1 MKDIREKIIE
11 NKNVKNIYNK
21 YKSLTSYINF
31 PTKHSKYVL
40 IIYIIT
46 ALIAFAVSVNGRYNQ
61 YDVWK
66 ENKADYFYN
75 DTPMMTTLD
84 AYKYIRHAKEINNN
98 EYVPGGNDVKIFY
111 PEGVPFYDPAP
122 LLSVMLAKL
131 HNITGYDYYNIAT
144 NMVPWLSSI
153 FILVL
158 CAYFYIIGYPAIG
171 LVAGLLTSF
180 SPVFMSRSSIGR
192 FDTDGGNMFFLFL
205 AALFIYLASNAKKER
220 MLYIYSALLG
230 VTILGFQHF
239 YNHILFNLVFF
250 LVFIFSLFIYKIPY
264 KKILI
269 AAVTYI
275 ITSNPV
281 AFAMSLNSL
290 IGSMAVY
297 IPFLPNNLEATS
309 PIPWVYNTIS
319 EAASQPFSGIVAFTT
334 QNPVTFI
341 AGLAFGILFLIANIK
356 KTIGLLPIFATG
368 LMVFVSSARFAMFL
382 MPFIAIGYGYIIYI
396 ISKYIIDKFG
406 KNIEKRIDFTQ
417 AMMPLVLSFF
427 MLSILFGSNQTA
439 YRLVPAPSINTNIYK
454 DISEL
459 KNILPDN
466 STIYTW
472 WDYGLAIADITGF
485 SVYHSGMSQ
494 STPKTWMIA
503 RSFTSNQQTLHN
515 IASFIEQGGYEK
527 VMSMFDNKS
536 SVSDVE
542 NTMDTFS
549 KGPKNNNNY
558 ILFTYDMI
566 QKYSALS
573 YFSKKDEGIIQIVCV
588 DPNKSGM
595 LMCQSPLDASNRFDI
610 KFDLNQGII
619 YMGSNAVPLSSII
632 YTNKGKNINTK
643 TFSLTKGFN
652 AVVEKEDNVA
662 AVYIVSSDVVNTSF
676 VQLFLLKDNN
686 PDLFELVYDN
696 YPYSVVYRLK

>member
-1 MKDIREKIIE
+1 MKDIRDTIIE
-11 NKNVKNIYNK
+11 NKTIIKIYNK
-21 YKSLTSYINF
+21 YKQLINYINF
-31 PTKHSKYVL
+31 PTKHSKFVL
-40 IIYIIT
+40 IIYIVA
-46 ALIAFAVSVNGRYNQ
+46 ALTAFAVSVNGRYNQ
-61 YDVWK
+61 YDFWK
-66 ENKADYFYN
+66 EYKNEFFYN
-75 DTPMMTTLD
+75 NTPMMTTLD

-131 HNITGYDYYNIAT
+131 HNITGYDYYNIAI

-171 LVAGLLTSF
+171 IVAGLLTSF
-180 SPVFMSRSSIGR
+180 SAIFMSRTSIGR

-205 AALFIYLASNAKKER
+205 AALFIFLASNAKKER
-220 MLYIYSALLG
+220 ILYIYSALLG
-230 VTILGFQHF
+230 ITILGFQHF

-250 LVFIFSLFIYKIPY
+250 LMFIFSLFINKISY
-264 KKILI
+264 RNILI
-269 AAVTYI
+269 AAATYV

-281 AFAMSLNSL
+281 AFIMSLNSL

-319 EAASQPFSGIVAFTT
+319 EAASQPFSGIVSLTT
-334 QNPVTFI
+334 SNPVTFI
-341 AGLAFGILFLIANIK
+341 AGLAFGIVFLIANIK
-356 KTIGLLPIFATG
+356 KTIGLLPIFAMG
-368 LMVFVSSARFAMFL
+368 LMVFISSARFAMFL

-396 ISKYIIDKFG
+396 ISNYIIEKFG
-406 KNIEKRIDFTQ
+406 KNIEKRIDFTK
-417 AMMPLVLSFF
+417 ALMPLVLSFF

-439 YRLVPAPSINTNIYK
+439 YSLVPQPSINTNIYK
-454 DISEL
+454 DISNL

-472 WDYGLAIADITGF
+472 WDYGLAITDITEF
-485 SVYHSGMSQ
+485 PVYHSGMSQ

-515 IASFIEQGGYEK
+515 IASYIEQGGYEE

-542 NTMDTFS
+542 NTMDNFS
-549 KGPKNNNNY
+549 KGPKNDNNY
-558 ILFTYDMI
+558 ILFTYDMV

-573 YFSKKDEGIIQIVCV
+573 YFSKKDDGIIQIICV
-588 DPNKSGM
+588 EQNSNV
-595 LMCQSPLDASNRFDI
+595 LMCQHQLDAGNRFDI
-610 KFDLNQGII
+610 KFDVSQGIF
-619 YMGSNAVPLSSII
+619 YMGDNAVPVSSII

-643 TFSLTKGFN
+643 TFSLTKGLN
-652 AVVEKEDNVA
+652 AIIEKENNVA
-662 AVYIVSSDVVNTSF
+662 AVYIVSSDVANSSF
-676 VQLFLLKDNN
+676 VQLFLLKDYN
-686 PDLFELVYDN
+686 PELFELVYDN
-696 YPYSVVYRLK
+696 YPYSTVYRLK